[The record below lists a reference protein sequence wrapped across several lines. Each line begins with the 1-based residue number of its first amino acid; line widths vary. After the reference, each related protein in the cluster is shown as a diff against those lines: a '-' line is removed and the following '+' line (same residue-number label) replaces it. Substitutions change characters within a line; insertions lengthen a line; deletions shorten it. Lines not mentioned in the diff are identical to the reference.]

1 MITDEQLLVS
11 YAGGDQNAF
20 AELIGRYQQ
29 ELFAFLARFVSDA
42 AAADDLFQETFI
54 QVHRNAKSF
63 DAGRRFRPW
72 LFTIAANK
80 ARDHLRA
87 TGRHLVQSLDNTAG
101 GRGGSGDEATTFVD
115 LMDSGMATPPAEI
128 AGTEDRVAVQRVLA
142 GLPGHYREVLVMS
155 YFHQF
160 SYKEMAEM
168 LHIPLG
174 TVKSRL
180 HAAIACFAKSF
191 KEQDAAQFHG
201 AGQSGKGPNDE

>member
-1 MITDEQLLVS
+1 MFTDEQLLS
-11 YAGGDQNAF
+11 RHATGDQRAF

-29 ELFAFLARFVSDA
+29 ELFAFLARFVSDT

-63 DAGRRFRPW
+63 DQNRRFRPW

-87 TGRHLVQSLDNTAG
+87 TGRHASQSLDSTTGHGEDSTA
-101 GRGGSGDEATTFVD
+101 FVD
-115 LMDSGMATPPAEI
+115 LMDSGFAPPPRELA
-128 AGTEDRVAVQRVLA
+128 ATEDIAAVRDVLA
-142 GLPGHYREVLVMS
+142 GLPDHYREVLVMS

-160 SYKEMAEM
+160 AYKEIAEM

-180 HAAIACFAKSF
+180 HAALASFAKGY
-191 KEQDAAQFHG
+191 KAKCG
-201 AGQSGKGPNDE
+201 

>member
-1 MITDEQLLVS
+1 VDRVFTDEQLLAQHS
-11 YAGGDQNAF
+11 AGDQRAF

-29 ELFAFLARFVSDA
+29 ELFAFLARFVSDT

-54 QVHRNAKSF
+54 QVHRNARSF
-63 DAGRRFRPW
+63 DQNRRFRPW

-87 TGRHLVQSLDNTAG
+87 TGRHAAASLDATTG
-101 GRGGSGDEATTFVD
+101 QGSGDHSTTFVD
-115 LMDSGMATPPAEI
+115 LMDSGYAPPPGELSGAE
-128 AGTEDRVAVQRVLA
+128 DVAAVRLVLGA
-142 GLPGHYREVLVMS
+142 LPDHYREVLIMS

-160 SYKEMAEM
+160 SYKEIADM

-180 HAAIACFAKSF
+180 HAALAMFAKSY
-191 KEQDAAQFHG
+191 KSRHDT
-201 AGQSGKGPNDE
+201 

>member
-1 MITDEQLLVS
+1 MFTDEQLLS
-11 YAGGDQNAF
+11 QHSAGDQRAF
-20 AELIGRYQQ
+20 GELIGRYQQ
-29 ELFAFLARFVSDA
+29 ELFAFLARFVSDS

-63 DAGRRFRPW
+63 DQNRRFRPW

-87 TGRHLVQSLDNTAG
+87 TGRHSTQSLDSTTG
-101 GRGGSGDEATTFVD
+101 HGHGDESTAFVD
-115 LMDSGMATPPAEI
+115 LMDSGFAPPQHELSGAE
-128 AGTEDRVAVQRVLA
+128 DVAAVRQVLA
-142 GLPGHYREVLVMS
+142 ALPDHYREVLVMS

-160 SYKEMAEM
+160 AYKEIAEM

-180 HAAIACFAKSF
+180 HAALASFAKSY
-191 KEQDAAQFHG
+191 KASHE
-201 AGQSGKGPNDE
+201 

>member
-1 MITDEQLLVS
+1 MFTDEQLLS
-11 YAGGDQNAF
+11 QYTTGDQRAF

-29 ELFAFLARFVSDA
+29 ELFAFLARFVSDS

-54 QVHRNAKSF
+54 QVHRNAKGF
-63 DAGRRFRPW
+63 DQNRRFRPW

-87 TGRHLVQSLDNTAG
+87 TGRHATQSLDSTTGHDEDATA
-101 GRGGSGDEATTFVD
+101 FVD
-115 LMDSGMATPPAEI
+115 LMDSGFAPPPRELSSAEDVMAV
-128 AGTEDRVAVQRVLA
+128 RWVLA
-142 GLPGHYREVLVMS
+142 SLPAHYREVLVMS

-160 SYKEMAEM
+160 AYKEIAEM

-180 HAAIACFAKSF
+180 HAALATFAKQY
-191 KEQDAAQFHG
+191 KAQE
-201 AGQSGKGPNDE
+201 S

>member
-1 MITDEQLLVS
+1 MDRVITDEQLLVS
-11 YAGGDQNAF
+11 YASGDHQAL
-20 AELIGRYQQ
+20 AELIRRYQQ
-29 ELFAFLARFVSDA
+29 ELFAFLARFVADA

-87 TGRHLVQSLDNTAG
+87 SGRHFTQSLDNTAG
-101 GRGGSGDEATTFVD
+101 RGGDEGTTFLD
-115 LMDSGMATPPAEI
+115 LMDSGMAPPPRELT
-128 AGTEDRVAVQRVLA
+128 GNEDRAAVQQVLA
-142 GLPGHYREVLVMS
+142 ALPAHYREVLVMS
-155 YFHQF
+155 YFHEF
-160 SYKEMAEM
+160 SYKEMADM

-180 HAAIACFAKSF
+180 HSALASFAKNF
-191 KEQDAAQFHG
+191 KEQE
-201 AGQSGKGPNDE
+201 GKQEMKSLGNTGRSHE